1 MRVRVGC
8 AFEQGLYITIIEL
21 SCPSSVGT
29 VPLIE
34 LAYRYLQRSVHT
46 TPGTVSAKPSR
57 ARAAS
62 PERHPHMCT

>member
-21 SCPSSVGT
+21 SCSSSVGT

-34 LAYRYLQRSVHT
+34 LSDRSLRGA
-46 TPGTVSAKPSR
+46 GT
-57 ARAAS
+57 
-62 PERHPHMCT
+62 